1 MTNFKVGDKV
11 LLTGSSW
18 EIDYGPEFQTKE
30 RVIEGFQFYPG
41 APNIKHLGLLP
52 VTSDDEGIR
61 IYIWTDEEEDY
72 SATLVEPAE
81 DAVSPSYYRF
91 PGGVEVK
98 EISGHLTSFGGQA
111 LQYIARSTRLDG
123 NNKGDVIENLQK
135 AIQFL
140 QWEIERVQR
149 ND

>member
-1 MTNFKVGDKV
+1 MGFKVGDKV
-11 LLTGSSW
+11 RLTGRSW
-18 EIDYGPEFQTKE
+18 SYDYDPGVEKE
-30 RVIEGFQFYPG
+30 ERIIRGFEVYPTY
-41 APNIKHLGLLP
+41 PRLGELP
-52 VTSDDEGIR
+52 YVLDDSGFKA
-61 IYIWTDEEEDY
+61 YIFESGRYDY

-140 QWEIERVQR
+140 EWEIERVQR